1 MQYTIPHYYKQFRCI
16 ADKCPDT
23 CCAGWQIMIDNRSL
37 KKYSKV
43 KGGFG
48 NRLQNGI
55 DWKAHAFLQ
64 QGGRCE
70 FLDEDNLCDIYKECG
85 ANMLCRTCQNY
96 PRHTEEFE
104 GLREISLSLSCPE
117 AARIILGEKEPVRFL
132 TKEDS
137 REETYEYFDFF
148 LFTKLSDTRE
158 LIFQILQDR
167 NLQISVR
174 MAIVAALAH
183 DIQIRIDKN
192 SLFEIDT
199 ILERYGSNR
208 MIPFFETALKPYS
221 NREEERYKILQQMG
235 AVLDELEVLRP
246 EWRVLLKDIR
256 NELYQNGV
264 EHYLRSREEFLS
276 IFESIEVYSE
286 QLMIFWCFTYFC
298 GAVYDEAA
306 ESKIKLALFSTI
318 FILELA
324 HGMWLKQGKQLSFDD
339 FTDLAHRYAR
349 EIEHSDPNLNKL
361 DQIFQENNIYHLEQF
376 LLCIMN

>member
-55 DWKAHAFLQ
+55 DWKVHAFLQ

-70 FLDEDNLCDIYKECG
+70 FLNEDNLCDIYKECG

-183 DIQIRIDKN
+183 DIQIRINKN
-192 SLFEIDT
+192 SLFEIDD
-199 ILERYGSNR
+199 ILDRYRSDR
-208 MIPFFETALKPYS
+208 MIPFFETALKSYS
-221 NREEERYKILQQMG
+221 NREKERYKILQQMG

-246 EWRVLLKDIR
+246 EWQVLLKGIR

-264 EHYLRSREEFLS
+264 EHYLRSRAEFLS
-276 IFESIEVYSE
+276 TFESLEVYSE

-306 ESKIKLALFSTI
+306 ESKMKLALFSTI

-349 EIEHSDPNLNKL
+349 EIEHSDPNLNRL
-361 DQIFQENNIYHLEQF
+361 DQVFQENNIYHLEQF